1 MKKTYNEIKEILY
14 FIILL
19 NNKHLRLLPS
29 DIELFNDNIR
39 RFYNNKINQGNLHT
53 LEEQDKKLAEY

>member
-1 MKKTYNEIKEILY
+1 
-14 FIILL
+14 
-19 NNKHLRLLPS
+19 LPS